1 MPKTVF
7 ISYSHHQGEWVWQR
21 LKPCLQ
27 AGGAEVRIDVE
38 RFRAGK
44 DVTAQMDAEQD
55 ASDFSLLVLSPEYLA
70 STMCQHEMQRAIA
83 CNKFVGVVR
92 AACTVPDEIKKTLY
106 VDLRDDKAADKWDLL
121 MRECD
126 ADLGAAA
133 PNWLHARDEIV
144 RYMQR
149 GNSVNLVVPR
159 KPGFSKP
166 KWRELIAHLQRDFLL
181 NLAVIN
187 LESGDTSTRQGLV
200 QAMLKASGSTL
211 PAPAEPQDLVT
222 LAQAFAQNPAATSI
236 ALIHFD
242 IVAGRTQRN
251 PHYNVDL
258 FAAWR
263 DLITE
268 KRKLILLIHSRT
280 HFMQL
285 LPNNHPL
292 SSITDL
298 KTVELHGR
306 P

>member
-1 MPKTVF
+1 MPKKVF
-7 ISYSHHQGEWVWQR
+7 VSYSHKQSGWVWNN
-21 LKPCLQ
+21 LVPCLR
-27 AGGAEVRIDVE
+27 AGGAEVSIDVE
-38 RFRAGK
+38 RFHAGK

-55 ASDFSLLVLSPEYLA
+55 TSDFNLLVLSPEYLA
-70 STMCQHEMQRAIA
+70 SAMCQHEMQRAIA

-92 AACTVPDEIKKTLY
+92 AACTVPDEIKKILY

-121 MRECD
+121 MRECET
-126 ADLGAAA
+126 DLGTTV
-133 PNWLHARDEIV
+133 PDWLHARDEIV

-166 KWRELIAHLQRDFLL
+166 KWRELISHLQRDFLP

-187 LESGDTSTRQGLV
+187 LESGDTSTRQSLV
-200 QAMLKASGSTL
+200 QVMLNASGSSL

-222 LAQAFAQNPAATSI
+222 LAQVFAQNPAATSI

-242 IVAGRTQRN
+242 IVADRTQRN

-268 KRKLILLIHSRT
+268 KRKLILLIQSHA
-280 HFMQL
+280 HFLQL